1 MQMTLLVILHG
12 LLILAGAL
20 VWLAELG
27 LDVSTFRGQI
37 DSTRPG
43 QCCLP

>member
-1 MQMTLLVILHG
+1 MQMMLLVILHG

-27 LDVSTFRGQI
+27 SVPI
-37 DSTRPG
+37 
-43 QCCLP
+43 